1 MFCKIKNKVST
12 LANKKVGGKGNESN
26 VAHTTD
32 AAAKNVYDKWTDLD
46 LPQEIRKGTQ
56 RKYVI
61 ITRQHPCQQRSRRSP
76 LTTDGDH
83 FSLDICQRLLVP

>member
-1 MFCKIKNKVST
+1 MQNKKKVST

-26 VAHTTD
+26 VAHTD

-61 ITRQHPCQQRSRRSP
+61 ITRQHPCQQRSKRSP